1 MYSEKNDDN
10 ENNNNEETIKLKKIR
25 RILLLKTDDE
35 LKKNTKKKSNIM
47 INSKT
52 IEEINK
58 SYNIYNNILLSE
70 KSKIY
75 FNFIKTEEKIYPNN
89 IVPVHTFRKNISQIK
104 NQNTMKLMTS
114 IIYEEES
121 NSPILN
127 FFPKK
132 IDLGVKRLHN
142 NNDLLKNNTLKERKF
157 TEEKF
162 YYENKNLYD
171 PVVNKS
177 TKIETKRIFRLV
189 DKIVSVK
196 MNEDIEETI
205 KKNIIKLRK
214 YCKKLKKVKKDIKKP
229 TKIKGDSSP
238 RKIKDKKSKTKNN
251 NESNKRM
258 TITNSKNFLKKS
270 LFGSVDK
277 NLDDKLKRGEHRGNT
292 TKNIRLRNIAEVY
305 KRQKEKEKEKERE
318 REREKQKEKEKEKQK
333 EREKQIKINRVDSL
347 KVFKKIV
354 ANKKEKMT
362 ERSGNRKKFRRMQ
375 TLNGNFNKFLE
386 NPKMKTIKFS
396 KKNEINKN
404 DESIAFNNIMVNA
417 HLSSSKFERPSFLFI
432 YNNINN
438 NNTIINTN
446 NLNNKDQQKSKP
458 ISLFSNINNNNN
470 NINNNNKM
478 MSGKEK
484 KGNNQ
489 SNFNRDRMQ
498 TNRIS
503 LRKKKKGI
511 GKIYERKIHYS
522 RKDDNIQLMK
532 LGEKSGLNEHELEEM
547 NFLSDFNRKTKKK
560 PIDSPA

>member
-1 MYSEKNDDN
+1 MYNEKNDDDD
-10 ENNNNEETIKLKKIR
+10 NNNNEETKKLKKIR

-75 FNFIKTEEKIYPNN
+75 INFIKTEEKIYPNN
-89 IVPVHTFRKNISQIK
+89 IAPVHTFRKNIAQIK

-127 FFPKK
+127 YFPKK

-142 NNDLLKNNTLKERKF
+142 NHDLLKKNTLKERKF

-162 YYENKNLYD
+162 NSENKNLYD
-171 PVVNKS
+171 PAVNKS
-177 TKIETKRIFRLV
+177 TKIETKKIFKLV

-229 TKIKGDSSP
+229 NKIKGDSSP
-238 RKIKDKKSKTKNN
+238 RKIKEKKSKGKNN
-251 NESNKRM
+251 NENNKRM

-277 NLDDKLKRGEHRGNT
+277 NIDDKLKRGEHRGNT
-292 TKNIRLRNIAEVY
+292 TKNIRLRNMAEVY
-305 KRQKEKEKEKERE
+305 KREKEKEKEKERE
-318 REREKQKEKEKEKQK
+318 KEREKEKEKEK
-333 EREKQIKINRVDSL
+333 EREKKIKINRVDSL
-347 KVFKKIV
+347 KVFKKIIT
-354 ANKKEKMT
+354 NKKDKMT

-386 NPKMKTIKFS
+386 NPKIKTIKFS
-396 KKNEINKN
+396 KKSEINKN

-446 NLNNKDQQKSKP
+446 NLNSKDQQKSKP
-458 ISLFSNINNNNN
+458 ISLFSNISNNNNN
-470 NINNNNKM
+470 NNNNNKIT
-478 MSGKEK
+478 STKEK

-489 SNFNRDRMQ
+489 SNFNKDRLQ
-498 TNRIS
+498 INRIS
-503 LRKKKKGI
+503 LKKKKKGI

-560 PIDSPA
+560 QIDSPA